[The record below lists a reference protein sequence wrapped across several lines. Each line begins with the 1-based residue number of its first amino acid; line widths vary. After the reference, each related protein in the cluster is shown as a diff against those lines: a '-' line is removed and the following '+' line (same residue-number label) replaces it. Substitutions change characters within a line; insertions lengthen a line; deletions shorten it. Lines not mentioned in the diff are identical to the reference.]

1 MMARFAYTMA
11 AGTLTRALPHVPLEL
26 SHGNRSVEVEGLV
39 DTGSTINVLPF
50 DCGKSLGLV
59 WEEHNIPLTL
69 TGALANYEARAAF
82 IWASN
87 AGLTGPNPVHLSVAW
102 TTSNDVPLILG
113 QTNFLMEFNV
123 CFYLSQRYFEVWRN

>member
-1 MMARFAYTMA
+1 MMARFAYTLSSGA
-11 AGTLTRALPHVPLEL
+11 FTRALPRVPMEL

-50 DCGKSLGLV
+50 DYGLSLGMV

-87 AGLTGPNPVHLSVAW
+87 ARLTGHNPVQLSVAW
-102 TTSNDVPLILG
+102 TASNDVPVILG

-123 CFYLSQRYFEVWRN
+123 CFYLSQSYFEVWRN

>member
-1 MMARFAYTMA
+1 MMARFAYTLG
-11 AGTLTRALPHVPLEL
+11 AGALARALPRVPLEL
-26 SHGNRSVEVEGLV
+26 SHGERSVEVEGLV

-50 DCGKSLGLV
+50 DYGLSLGMV

-87 AGLTGPNPVHLSVAW
+87 TRLTGPKPVHLSVAW
-102 TTSNDVPLILG
+102 TTSNEAPVMLG

-123 CFYLSQRYFEVWRN
+123 CFYVSQGFFEVWRN